1 MGGFEMAFKQI
12 RENNHITSS
21 IRKERTMAIPFV
33 PEPASV
39 LLLGVGLMGLARFG
53 RKIFTK

>member
-1 MGGFEMAFKQI
+1 MI
-12 RENNHITSS
+12 ILY
-21 IRKERTMAIPFV
+21 I

-53 RKIFTK
+53 RKLFKK